1 MSSYVRGAAMHCQNP
16 QFWRFLTSK
25 TGKNVSNSSEASVI
39 LREFCGISSRKE
51 LAKNYAARSMY
62 VQLINEFN
70 LFING
75 KGADERTYTNEE
87 RETLYTSGAHSRG
100 LHSLHY

>member
-39 LREFCGISSRKE
+39 LREFCGTSSRKE

-75 KGADERTYTNEE
+75 KGR
-87 RETLYTSGAHSRG
+87 
-100 LHSLHY
+100 

>member
-16 QFWRFLTSK
+16 QFWRFLASK

-39 LREFCGISSRKE
+39 LREFCGILSRKE

-70 LFING
+70 LFIN
-75 KGADERTYTNEE
+75 Y
-87 RETLYTSGAHSRG
+87 H
-100 LHSLHY
+100 

>member
-1 MSSYVRGAAMHCQNP
+1 MSSYVRGAARHCQHP
-16 QFWRFLTSK
+16 QFWRFRVCK
-25 TGKNVSNSSEASVI
+25 TGPNVSHSSEASGIVG
-39 LREFCGISSRKE
+39 ECCGSSSRNV

-75 KGADERTYTNEE
+75 KGR
-87 RETLYTSGAHSRG
+87 
-100 LHSLHY
+100 